1 MLNFVYCFLIV
12 MIEWSNITWPE
23 AEKAAKESRIAIL
36 PMGAVEAHALHL
48 PLCTDVFAAEAIAK
62 EVAKRLDAVLLPTI
76 SYTYIQALRKYPGS
90 VSIRSDTLKALV
102 KDICRSLC
110 KQGIK
115 KIAIINHHIPNEP
128 ILRIASEELDGEL
141 GIKVLYIM
149 APFSHI
155 YEKVCE
161 SKRWHGWIVHSEE
174 VETSEMLFLRPDL
187 VKMDKAVKDYPPVP
201 PDIDHFAVDWRT
213 FSKSG
218 GLGDPTV
225 ATKEKGRQILEIA
238 VNYCVDI
245 IEKAFK

>member
-1 MLNFVYCFLIV
+1 ML

-23 AEKAAKESRIAIL
+23 AEEAVKESRIAIL

-76 SYTYIQALRKYPGS
+76 SYTYIQALRNYPGS

-102 KDICRSLC
+102 KDICRGLYR
-110 KQGIK
+110 QGIR

-149 APFSHI
+149 APFSYI

-187 VKMDKAVKDYPPVP
+187 VRMDEAVKDYPPVP
-201 PDIDHFAVDWRT
+201 PEIDHFAVDWRT

-225 ATKEKGRQILEIA
+225 ATKEKGRKILEIA
-238 VNYCVDI
+238 VNYCEDI
-245 IEKAFK
+245 IKKAFK

>member
-1 MLNFVYCFLIV
+1 

-23 AEKAAKESRIAIL
+23 AEKAIGESRIAIL
-36 PMGAVEAHALHL
+36 PIGAVEAHALHL
-48 PLCTDVFAAEAIAK
+48 PLCTDVFAAQAIAK
-62 EVAKRLDAVLLPTI
+62 EVAKRLDAILLPPLY
-76 SYTYIQALRKYPGS
+76 YTYIQALRNYPGS
-90 VSIRSDTLKALV
+90 VSIRSDTLKVLV
-102 KDICRSLC
+102 KDICKSLH

-128 ILRIASEELDGEL
+128 ILRIASEELHGEL
-141 GIKVLYIM
+141 GIKMLYIM
-149 APFSHI
+149 APFSYI

-201 PDIDHFAVDWRT
+201 PDIDHFAVDWRE
-213 FSKSG
+213 FCKSG

-225 ATKEKGRQILEIA
+225 ATKEKGRKILEIS

-245 IEKAFK
+245 IKKTFK